1 MGTDLEVVSVSR
13 DGKRITVKADGSYAV
28 LARKS
33 NRDHLFVGKVAGK
46 TIHVPVTAARNA
58 RGG

>member
-13 DGKRITVKADGSYAV
+13 DGKRMTVKADGSYAV
-28 LARKS
+28 LARKT
-33 NRDHLFVGKVAGK
+33 NREQLFVGKVAGK
-46 TIHVPVTAARNA
+46 TIQVPVSAARNA

>member
-13 DGKRITVKADGSYAV
+13 DGKRMTVKADGSYAV

-33 NRDHLFVGKVAGK
+33 NRDHLFVVVIPPRCGIA
-46 TIHVPVTAARNA
+46 TNR
-58 RGG
+58 